1 MRFFSMDACLAMLG
15 IAAAVLEDDE
25 EAEGGAD
32 GLDLQVDPNFV
43 SPCLVLWSQSLQDL
57 HNTGTSS
64 FEAIAQ
70 VYRAAAELPYQ
81 LRCVCPG

>member
-15 IAAAVLEDDE
+15 IAAAVLEDYE

-81 LRCVCPG
+81 LRCVSPG